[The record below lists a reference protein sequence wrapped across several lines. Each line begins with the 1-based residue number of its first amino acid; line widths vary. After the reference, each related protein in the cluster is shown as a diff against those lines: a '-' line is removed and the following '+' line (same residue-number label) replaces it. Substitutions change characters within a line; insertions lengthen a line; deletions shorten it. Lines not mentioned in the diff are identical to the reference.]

1 MTDATHARPPLPPS
15 QHEWALFLD
24 FDGTLT
30 ALVDHPDNVS
40 VDQPLRDLLLQLSD
54 SLDGALAIVSG
65 RSISDLDRHL
75 APLKLACAG
84 QHGAERRDALGRY
97 QNAMDS
103 GPLESVRKRLHEFA
117 DAHHGLMVEDK
128 GASLAVHYRGAPE
141 LADTVV
147 RHSQSMVDELGS
159 DFELHQGKCVVEIK
173 SSRCHKGLSVEA
185 FMHTTP
191 FSGRQPIFMGDDAT
205 DENGF
210 ASAQA
215 LGGFGI
221 KVGEGETRADYRLAG
236 TEQVRQWLEE
246 CLASLRHY

>member
-30 ALVDHPDNVS
+30 PLVDHPDGVM
-40 VDQPLRDLLLQLSD
+40 VDQSLRDLLQALSER
-54 SLDGALAIVSG
+54 LDGALAVVSG
-65 RSISDLDRHL
+65 RSISDLDYHL

-84 QHGAERRDALGRY
+84 QHGAERRDAAGRY
-97 QNAMDS
+97 QHAMDS
-103 GPLESVRKRLHEFA
+103 GPLESVRQRLNEFA

-147 RHSQSMVDELGS
+147 RHGQTMVDELGS

-173 SSRCHKGLSVEA
+173 SSRCHKGLSVET
-185 FMHTTP
+185 FMNTTP
-191 FSGRQPIFMGDDAT
+191 FSGRQPIFVGDDAT

-215 LGGFGI
+215 MGGFGI
-221 KVGEGETRADYRLAG
+221 KVGDGETRADFRLAD
-236 TEQVRQWLEE
+236 TEQARQWLEE
-246 CLASLRHY
+246 CLATLKQ